1 MKSSHIQVSSSPVI
15 LGAGLP
21 ISDVITALKAAAE
34 AAPEEYGLVPTS
46 VKMPNG
52 GKTIFFAGIAG
63 SLLTTWSWLAVVV
76 FEMSAPLE
84 AT

>member
-1 MKSSHIQVSSSPVI
+1 MII
-15 LGAGLP
+15 GAGLP

-34 AAPEEYGLVPTS
+34 AAPEEYGLVLTS
-46 VKMPNG
+46 VIERQDAYWGM
-52 GKTIFFAGIAG
+52 TIFVTGIAG
-63 SLLTTWSWLAVVV
+63 SLLTTWSWLAVVA